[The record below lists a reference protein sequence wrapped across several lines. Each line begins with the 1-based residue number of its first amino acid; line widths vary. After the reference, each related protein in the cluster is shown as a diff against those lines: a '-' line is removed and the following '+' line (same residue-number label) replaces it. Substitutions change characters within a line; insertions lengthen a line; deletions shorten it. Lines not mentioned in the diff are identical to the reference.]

1 MHIWSTCKRILIVK
15 YPYGSDADMLSAT
28 SEQINTTYAE
38 QSSHVCVKNMQHSDC
53 EIIIVMQNAFR
64 WMNQRTFVSE
74 QYTHGILPAFG
85 GKRTDLVTFAL
96 RISLQNVRP
105 VNLQLHPSTKIEAV
119 YKGMHDYAS
128 SSIQIVKRC

>member
-1 MHIWSTCKRILIVK
+1 
-15 YPYGSDADMLSAT
+15 
-28 SEQINTTYAE
+28 
-38 QSSHVCVKNMQHSDC
+38 MQHSDC
-53 EIIIVMQNAFR
+53 EIIIGMQNAFR

-128 SSIQIVKRC
+128 NSIQIVKRLNFGTTNGTGTVHREKRATETSCGFLSFMLVTQPPLC